1 MHISY
6 DEPTFGVAVE
16 GQDGDAV
23 VVFRG
28 DLDLG
33 AVVQL
38 QDCIDRV
45 GHPGRP
51 LTIDL
56 SGVTFMDS
64 SGINILLRF
73 WQAGGGDAEAVTLRS
88 PSEAVVATLEMAGV
102 AHMFRTLDAAGSA
115 DGADGADGSA

>member
-6 DEPTFGVAVE
+6 DELTFGVAVE
-16 GQDGDAV
+16 GRDGDAV

-28 DLDLG
+28 ELDLG

-45 GHPGRP
+45 ASHGRP
-51 LTIDL
+51 LTMDL

-64 SGINILLRF
+64 SGINILLR
-73 WQAGGGDAEAVTLRS
+73 ARHARGADPDAVTIRS
-88 PSEAVVATLEMAGV
+88 PSDAVVATLEMAGLTR
-102 AHMFRTLDAAGSA
+102 MFRTV
-115 DGADGADGSA
+115 DGAA